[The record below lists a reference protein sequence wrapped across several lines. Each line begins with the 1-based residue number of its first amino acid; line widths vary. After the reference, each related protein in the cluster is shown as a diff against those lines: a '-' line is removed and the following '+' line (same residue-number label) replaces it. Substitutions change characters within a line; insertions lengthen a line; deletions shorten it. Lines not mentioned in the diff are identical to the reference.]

1 MPEMMIFLYLL
12 MCIRS
17 NACSIQHPPETQLC
31 FAVSQRL
38 GQENAARFHTRLNE
52 FNSREML
59 ETSTLFSTLKIR
71 IGHNLLKHG
80 VADTICGSP

>member
-17 NACSIQHPPETQLC
+17 NACSVQHPPDTQPCSAL
-31 FAVSQRL
+31 SYSL
-38 GQENAARFHTRLNE
+38 GQENAARFHKRLSE

-59 ETSTLFSTLKIR
+59 EMNILYSTLKIR
-71 IGHNLLKHG
+71 MAQNLLKRG
-80 VADTICGSP
+80 FADTIYGSP